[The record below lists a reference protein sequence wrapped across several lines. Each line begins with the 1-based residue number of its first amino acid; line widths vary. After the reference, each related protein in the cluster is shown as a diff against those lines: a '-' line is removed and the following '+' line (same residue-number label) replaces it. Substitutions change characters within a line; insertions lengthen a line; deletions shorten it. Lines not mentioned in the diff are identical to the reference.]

1 MTEEENNLLT
11 KIILGTPTEHDFL
24 SVSDEYDVVARF
36 ITSHNTY
43 NLLTDFGIF
52 YGERISN
59 KYLEL
64 YISYKNKTSY
74 TDPNFIIAV
83 IYEEESKSYWVRLNT
98 KGLV

>member
-1 MTEEENNLLT
+1 MTEAEQNLLT
-11 KIILGTPTEHDFL
+11 KIILGSPTEQDFL
-24 SVSDEYDVVARF
+24 SVSDEYDVVAKF
-36 ITSHNTY
+36 ICSNESY
-43 NLLTDFGIF
+43 NLLHDFGIF

-59 KYLEL
+59 KYQEL

-83 IYEEESKSYWVRLNT
+83 LYEEESKSYWVRLNT